1 MSRQGHTIL
10 IIKTTKSAIS
20 RLGKKAIGIINT
32 NGQLLKSLWSF
43 SMLTC
48 NKYFRLR
55 NFFCRNHHQ
64 GRIWCYF
71 KNHLSSF
78 LLFLTFLTLTWS
90 ILSMVKKFAYF
101 KSFPSNYSPN
111 DVQNRNAE
119 WKLDKNIFIE
129 WKIFQNSISF
139 FLDYRFNRF
148 FAQSKKF
155 IKC

>member
-1 MSRQGHTIL
+1 MGNF
-10 IIKTTKSAIS
+10 
-20 RLGKKAIGIINT
+20 G
-32 NGQLLKSLWSF
+32 SF

-129 WKIFQNSISF
+129 WKIFQNGISF
-139 FLDYRFNRF
+139 FLDNRFNRLL
-148 FAQSKKF
+148 AQSKILIQCYHRKTTKRLPKLPISGSNSNSF
-155 IKC
+155 SINAPNITAFS